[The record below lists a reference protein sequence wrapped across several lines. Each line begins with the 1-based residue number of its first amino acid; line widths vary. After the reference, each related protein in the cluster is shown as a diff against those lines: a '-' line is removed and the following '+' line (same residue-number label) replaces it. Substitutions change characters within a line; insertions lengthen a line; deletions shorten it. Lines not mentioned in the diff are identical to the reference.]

1 MNDGSQVAI
10 VVNLRGAKFELP
22 VDLASLSGNQAYD
35 AITVEEALIM
45 LLPAVTRVVQA
56 VSGDIRQS
64 PTCPPEVQNRGYQV
78 RPSQDGSP
86 APE

>member
-22 VDLASLSGNQAYD
+22 VDLAALGNNQAYD

-64 PTCPPEVQNRGYQV
+64 PTCPPEVQNRGYQF
-78 RPSQDGSP
+78 RQSQDGSP
-86 APE
+86 TAE